1 MKCQRPFLAN
11 SVFALIV
18 VIMTACAAPADAP
31 ASTPAQTPIVAV
43 EPTLLPTTV
52 PVSIIEP
59 IPLPT
64 TVPNQAAL
72 IKTATR
78 DEVPVNFV
86 IDTRELNHGVVPWW
100 FATRSVWYKYTSPD
114 GTFSV
119 LMRGGR
125 APEESTLQEI
135 VGTASNGSILKELM
149 SPATAEAKVVKTAY
163 LMSENQAVVYFEAPA
178 LTSGE
183 STPEELL
190 KSLDIAQMMGAIA
203 EVEIISDRRIQLT
216 GFPGRDV
223 LIRVAA
229 KDSPDVKVELHFRCF
244 IVGNTVYQL
253 LYGDGSW
260 GKSGHETEERFLN
273 SFTLH
278 TTAK

>member
-1 MKCQRPFLAN
+1 MIRRHRSFSAN
-11 SVFALIV
+11 SAFVLFL
-18 VIMTACAAPADAP
+18 VILAACA
-31 ASTPAQTPIVAV
+31 TPAVSPTFAPTQTPTVTI
-43 EPTLLPTTV
+43 EPTLLPTTS
-52 PVSIIEP
+52 PVSIITP

-72 IKTATR
+72 IKKATR
-78 DEVPVNFV
+78 DDVPVDFV
-86 IDTRELNHGVVPWW
+86 IDTQELNHGVVPWW

-114 GTFSV
+114 GAFSV

-125 APEESTLQEI
+125 APEESTLQEV
-135 VGTASNGSILKELM
+135 VGTAPNGSILKELM
-149 SPATAEAKVVKTAY
+149 SPATAGAKVVKTAY
-163 LMSENQAVVYFEAPA
+163 LMSENQAVTYFEAPA

-203 EVEIISDRRIQLT
+203 EVEVISDRRIQLN

-223 LIRVAA
+223 LIRTAT
-229 KDSPDVKVELHFRCF
+229 KDSSDVKVELHFRCF
-244 IVGNTVYQL
+244 IVGNMVYQL
-253 LYGDGSW
+253 TYGGFGESA
-260 GKSGHETEERFLN
+260 HTTEERFLN

-278 TTAK
+278 VSAK